1 MRKFKHKINGSIAE
15 LIFIKSLTKNNFYSI
30 KHKEGFTHIPLEF
43 IENSNDWEEVK
54 EEPNY
59 LITGFIDSSR
69 NIYKIDRFGNFKYG
83 FNILSLNQLI
93 ADYQIYSVKNN
104 KGEEFTI
111 GDNVF
116 YLPKRSIELFKIHN
130 FFINRDGILLARSS
144 EESSATCEDIN
155 TISKEIK
162 VPYMPKQPIYTTTDG
177 KEIFEGDNIKLYLFS
192 KVEFKEPLH
201 TYKIN
206 VSRFS
211 EKDVLVANRYHTFI
225 SEENRDKYIKE
236 NTPKP
241 FFKTEDGV
249 DIYEGAVI
257 YIVSLEEQLIF
268 PETFYFNKT
277 MTGNAIF
284 FDEKMALK
292 YLNENTKKKPIFTS
306 ADGKEI
312 FEEDTIYIIIASF
325 NDNSLIIVEQEYNR
339 WENMFT
345 ENKQYNNV
353 FSTNE
358 LAQEYIDN
366 NKPKYSL
373 ADIEKAYCK
382 AMNSEFDGLG
392 EIIEELKKLGK

>member
-1 MRKFKHKINGSIAE
+1 MRKFKHKQSGQIVTEN
-15 LIFIKSLTKNNFYSI
+15 
-30 KHKEGFTHIPLEF
+30 KEGLFVSQHGGYKLQKWIF
-43 IENSNDWEEVK
+43 ENSNDWEEVI

-59 LITGFIDSSR
+59 LITSFRSIEKSGKFKNTIITLDKDGTFQGGFR
-69 NIYKIDRFGNFKYG
+69 LNNFLYG
-83 FNILSLNQLI
+83 QNSVE
-93 ADYQIYSVKNN
+93 DGCWEIYSVKNS

-162 VPYMPKQPIYTTTDG
+162 VPYTPKQPIYTTTDG
-177 KEIFEGDNIKLYLFS
+177 FDIYEGCPVILYIYVNSEHENIVTINHFTKEDAI
-192 KVEFKEPLH
+192 
-201 TYKIN
+201 
-206 VSRFS
+206 
-211 EKDVLVANRYHTFI
+211 VAKRRKCFI

-306 ADGKEI
+306 EDGKDMYDGDKYYVPQIQGINRELSGSYCE
-312 FEEDTIYIIIASF
+312 F
-325 NDNSLIIVEQEYNR
+325 IVRDYCKGGNT
-339 WENMFT
+339 N
-345 ENKQYNNV
+345 
-353 FSTNE
+353 FSTKE

>member
-15 LIFIKSLTKNNFYSI
+15 LVFIKSLTKGDFYSI

-162 VPYMPKQPIYTTTDG
+162 VPYTPKQPIYTTTDG
-177 KEIFEGDNIKLYLFS
+177 FDIYEGCPVILYIYVNSEHENIVTINHFTKEDAI
-192 KVEFKEPLH
+192 
-201 TYKIN
+201 
-206 VSRFS
+206 
-211 EKDVLVANRYHTFI
+211 VAKRRKCFI

-306 ADGKEI
+306 EDGKDMYDGDKYYVPQIQGINRELSGSYCE
-312 FEEDTIYIIIASF
+312 F
-325 NDNSLIIVEQEYNR
+325 IVRDYCKGGNT
-339 WENMFT
+339 N
-345 ENKQYNNV
+345 
-353 FSTNE
+353 FSTKE

>member
-162 VPYMPKQPIYTTTDG
+162 VPYTPKQPIYTTTDG
-177 KEIFEGDNIKLYLFS
+177 FDIYEGCPVILYIYVNSEHENIVTINHFTKEDAI
-192 KVEFKEPLH
+192 
-201 TYKIN
+201 
-206 VSRFS
+206 
-211 EKDVLVANRYHTFI
+211 VAKRRKCFI

-306 ADGKEI
+306 EDGKDMYDGDKYYVPQIQGINRELSGSYCE
-312 FEEDTIYIIIASF
+312 F
-325 NDNSLIIVEQEYNR
+325 IVRDYCKGGNT
-339 WENMFT
+339 N
-345 ENKQYNNV
+345 
-353 FSTNE
+353 FSTKE